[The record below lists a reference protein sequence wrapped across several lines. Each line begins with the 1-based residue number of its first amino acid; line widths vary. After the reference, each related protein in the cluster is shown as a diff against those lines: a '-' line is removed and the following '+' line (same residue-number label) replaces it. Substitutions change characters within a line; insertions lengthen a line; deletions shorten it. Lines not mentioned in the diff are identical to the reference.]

1 MQLKNNRIPDI
12 LPEILHRTVKDHP
25 EQGIGFVHPDRSIHF
40 VTYPQ
45 LLEQAMGMLAG
56 LQSRG
61 LQKGSFLIISIDQCK
76 EIIPVLWACFIGG
89 IVPALLQPPV
99 TFTEY
104 NPAAEK
110 AGKVFHILDRPYVI
124 FSHTHYESWKT
135 SHVPSDLLLDVAG
148 IHGNPDEAKP
158 ADLHPDDLVLIQ
170 FSSGSTGDPKGIM
183 LTHMNIIVNTFDIT
197 TGLKL
202 KPFDVSTS
210 WMPLYHDM
218 GLLGFHITPVYN
230 KCSHY
235 LINPIDF
242 VKNPLLWL
250 DILHEK
256 KTSISACPSF
266 GQILVN
272 RALKRRVTKDWDLSH
287 LRVVFN
293 AAEPISVSIMQ
304 EFLQNLKEYNLHPE
318 AMFPAYGLAEATLAV
333 TFASLEK
340 EAEVVRFQRI
350 SLLRLGMAVPADP
363 IDDNII
369 ELVNL
374 GKPLTNCQVR
384 IVNDQGKELGERSIG
399 TVLVKGPNVS
409 SGYYKNAHATKTVF
423 QDGWLHTGDLG
434 FIYKRDLYIMGRSKD
449 IIFINGTNYYA
460 HDIET
465 VMFSVDGIV
474 PGKVV
479 VAGYFDEVEGRDKL
493 LVFLVGSDNDTMRST
508 FLSIR
513 NQLQQTL
520 GLHPEGFIPI
530 KSNDIPRTS
539 SGKIQRFKMV
549 NRFLQGAFSIV
560 KL

>member
-1 MQLKNNRIPDI
+1 
-12 LPEILHRTVKDHP
+12 
-25 EQGIGFVHPDRSIHF
+25 
-40 VTYPQ
+40 
-45 LLEQAMGMLAG
+45 
-56 LQSRG
+56 
-61 LQKGSFLIISIDQCK
+61 
-76 EIIPVLWACFIGG
+76 
-89 IVPALLQPPV
+89 
-99 TFTEY
+99 
-104 NPAAEK
+104 
-110 AGKVFHILDRPYVI
+110 
-124 FSHTHYESWKT
+124 
-135 SHVPSDLLLDVAG
+135 
-148 IHGNPDEAKP
+148 
-158 ADLHPDDLVLIQ
+158 
-170 FSSGSTGDPKGIM
+170 
-183 LTHMNIIVNTFDIT
+183 
-197 TGLKL
+197 
-202 KPFDVSTS
+202 
-210 WMPLYHDM
+210 
-218 GLLGFHITPVYN
+218 
-230 KCSHY
+230 
-235 LINPIDF
+235 
-242 VKNPLLWL
+242 LLWL

-434 FIYKRDLYIMGRSKD
+434 FIYKRDLYIMG
-449 IIFINGTNYYA
+449 
-460 HDIET
+460 
-465 VMFSVDGIV
+465 
-474 PGKVV
+474 
-479 VAGYFDEVEGRDKL
+479 
-493 LVFLVGSDNDTMRST
+493 
-508 FLSIR
+508 
-513 NQLQQTL
+513 
-520 GLHPEGFIPI
+520 
-530 KSNDIPRTS
+530 
-539 SGKIQRFKMV
+539 
-549 NRFLQGAFSIV
+549 
-560 KL
+560 